1 MADYALIN
9 STTGVVENWIVWDGV
24 STYAPLASDHKLA
37 VLTAITAE
45 NATALA
51 APQLIVDSA
60 A

>member
-24 STYAPLASDHKLA
+24 STYAPVAGDQKPA

-45 NATALA
+45 NAAALA
-51 APQLIVDSA
+51 VPQPVVDPA